1 MNTREQARFDMIK
14 RVGDFG
20 TNNATDFTTPVP
32 PATAVTAGQTQ
43 AKQLFDALNTANT
56 GLIALISKNAE
67 SQQTG
72 IGTFHGGTT
81 SKTVLR
87 DALLLELKTINRTA
101 AAIAESQHKPDI
113 MDNFRMPHGVSDTT
127 LVAKAN
133 AIADAGVPM
142 QTDFVAHGHEKTFA
156 NDLRAHITTFEQ
168 AGTTQNTGQQSQAG
182 ATAGFEPL
190 IVDAMTK
197 VKQLDAFMHNFYK
210 SNAEKLGEWKT
221 ASHVERQSKAK
232 KAVGTPSGGKL
243 KTEPAT
249 KTTLTGS
256 PTEGLASA

>member
-1 MNTREQARFDMIK
+1 MNAREQARFDMIK

-32 PATAVTAGQTQ
+32 PASSVTAGQTQ
-43 AKQLFDALNTANT
+43 AKELFDALTTLNT
-56 GLIALISKNAE
+56 GLMARISKNAE

-72 IGTFHGGTT
+72 IGTFHDGTT
-81 SKTVLR
+81 SKAVLR
-87 DALLLELKTINRTA
+87 DALLLELKAINRTA
-101 AAIAESQHKPDI
+101 AAIAESKHKPEI

-133 AIADAGVPM
+133 AIADAAAPM
-142 QTDFVAHGHEKTFA
+142 QSDFIAYGYEKTFA
-156 NDLRAHITTFEQ
+156 DDLRAHITNFEQ

-190 IVDAMTK
+190 IEDAMTK
-197 VKQLDAFMHNFYK
+197 VRQLDAFMHNFYK
-210 SNAEKLGEWKT
+210 SNAERLGEWKT

-232 KAVGTPSGGKL
+232 KSPTTPTAAKF
-243 KTEPAT
+243 KTGAAT
-249 KTTLTGS
+249 KPSPAGQ
-256 PTEGLASA
+256 PTEGLAGA